1 MSKVSSLAYYV
12 AALLTFA
19 FIALLL
25 VATVSNEIDRRVCN
39 DASSQ
44 QWVELHCDEVPT
56 AIKSEA

>member
-1 MSKVSSLAYYV
+1 MSKISSLAYYI